1 MKSYINSV
9 VISCSVLAASFS
21 LAAAPETQP
30 QSTIVVGAGN
40 DLRCRLE
47 KGLRITKAGEPITAK
62 LVEPVYAGA
71 TIAIPEGSTV
81 KGHVSSISSTPRRK
95 GQILRGDF
103 TRPRTAHVTFDNV
116 IFPDGTAI
124 EIHTDSTIGV
134 SDVKTAQYLPK
145 SQRPGVRQKM
155 KDATKPL
162 SDPNKLQRLSQAAIT
177 SLPYHPEYLDQGT
190 IFDATLLDAVGTPS
204 PVDRAETQ
212 NLVSDGYLHI
222 RLLTP
227 LNSEMSTAGSAIEAV
242 VPRPYYNQDH
252 VLLYPAGTKLEGTV
266 NRAIAA
272 GWMKKN
278 GELLFSFHSAQTPD
292 GTTTEMS
299 ATVAGIEA
307 PGGQRLAVGQEGHVK
322 ATTSTFSRLRAPVS
336 LIGPSR
342 AVADTSVDK
351 TAWARA
357 GQGSKGFGL
366 LGAGAAQASATTAI
380 GFGYF
385 GGAMNVYDAFFAR
398 GSNVELPV
406 NTPVFLR
413 MDEKTQ
419 PSGGTDP
426 HQKSPQPISRNI
438 DKSPVEEQAQLEGA
452 ALFF

>member
-1 MKSYINSV
+1 M
-9 VISCSVLAASFS
+9 
-21 LAAAPETQP
+21 
-30 QSTIVVGAGN
+30 VGAGN

-47 KGLRITKAGEPITAK
+47 KGLRITKSGEPITAK
-62 LVEPVYAGA
+62 LVEPVYAGT
-71 TIAIPEGSTV
+71 TIAIPEGSTI
-81 KGHVSSISSTPRRK
+81 KGHVSSISNAPGRA
-95 GQILRGDF
+95 GHILRGDF
-103 TRPRTAHVTFDNV
+103 TPPRTAHVTFDNV
-116 IFPDGTAI
+116 ILPDGTAVQ
-124 EIHTDSTIGV
+124 IHTDASIGV
-134 SDVKTAQYLPK
+134 SDVKMAQYLPK

-155 KDATKPL
+155 KDAAKPL
-162 SDPNKLQRLSQAAIT
+162 REPNKLQRLRQAAIT

-190 IFDATLLDAVGTPS
+190 IFDANLLDAIETPS
-204 PVDRAETQ
+204 PLDQAETHS
-212 NLVSDGYLHI
+212 LLDDGYLHV
-222 RLLTP
+222 RLLTA
-227 LNSEMSTAGSAIEAV
+227 LNSEMSADGSAIEAV

-266 NRAIAA
+266 TRAVAA

-278 GELLFSFHSAQTPD
+278 GELLFSFHSAQMPD
-292 GTTTEMS
+292 GTKTEVR

-307 PGGQRLAVGQEGHVK
+307 PGGQHLAVGQEGHVK
-322 ATTSTFSRLRAPVS
+322 ATTSTLSRLRAPVS

-342 AVADTSVDK
+342 AVADTTVDK

-385 GGAMNVYDAFFAR
+385 GGAINVYDAFLAR

-413 MDEKTQ
+413 IDEKAQ
-419 PSGGTDP
+419 GSGGTDL
-426 HQKSPQPISRNI
+426 QSVVNSDNDNRKY
-438 DKSPVEEQAQLEGA
+438 
-452 ALFF
+452 

>member
-1 MKSYINSV
+1 MKYINSIV
-9 VISCSVLAASFS
+9 LSCSVLAASVS
-21 LAAAPETQP
+21 LAAAPDAQPP

-47 KGLRITKAGEPITAK
+47 KGLRITKSGEDITAK
-62 LVEPVYAGA
+62 LVEPVYAGT
-71 TIAIPEGSTV
+71 TIAIPEGSTI
-81 KGHVSSISSTPRRK
+81 KGHVSSISSAPRRK

-103 TRPRTAHVTFDNV
+103 ARPRTAHVTFDNV
-116 IFPDGTAI
+116 ILPDGTAVQI
-124 EIHTDSTIGV
+124 RTDSTIGF

-145 SQRPGVRQKM
+145 SQRPGLRQKIR
-155 KDATKPL
+155 DAAKPL
-162 SDPNKLQRLSQAAIT
+162 FEPNKLQRLGEAAIT

-190 IFDATLLDAVGTPS
+190 VFDTALLDAVGMPS
-204 PVDRAETQ
+204 PVDQPGTHALLGD
-212 NLVSDGYLHI
+212 NYLHV

-227 LNSEMSTAGSAIEAV
+227 MNSAVNAAGSSIEAV

-266 NRAIAA
+266 TRAVAA

-278 GELLFSFHSAQTPD
+278 GELLFSFHSAQMPD
-292 GTTTEMS
+292 GTKTEVR

-307 PGGQRLAVGQEGHVK
+307 PGGQHLAVGQEGHVK
-322 ATTSTFSRLRAPVS
+322 ATTSTLSRLRAPVS

-342 AVADTSVDK
+342 AIADTTVDK

-385 GGAMNVYDAFFAR
+385 GGAINVYDAFLAR

-413 MDEKTQ
+413 IDEKAQ
-419 PSGGTDP
+419 GSGGTDL
-426 HQKSPQPISRNI
+426 QSVVNSDNDNRKY
-438 DKSPVEEQAQLEGA
+438 
-452 ALFF
+452 

>member
-1 MKSYINSV
+1 MKYINSIV
-9 VISCSVLAASFS
+9 LSCSVLTASVS
-21 LAAAPETQP
+21 LAAAPDAQLP
-30 QSTIVVGAGN
+30 QAALVVGAGN

-47 KGLRITKAGEPITAK
+47 KGLRITKSGEPITAK
-62 LVEPVYAGA
+62 LVEPVYAGT
-71 TIAIPEGSTV
+71 TIAIPEGSTI
-81 KGHVSSISSTPRRK
+81 KGRVSSISSAPRRK

-103 TRPRTAHVTFDNV
+103 TRPRTANVTFDKV
-116 IFPDGTAI
+116 ILPDGTALP
-124 EIHTDSTIGV
+124 IHTDTTIGV

-162 SDPNKLQRLSQAAIT
+162 FEPNKLQRLSQAAVT

-190 IFDATLLDAVGTPS
+190 IFDAILLDAVGTLS
-204 PVDRAETQ
+204 PVDHTESQPLR
-212 NLVSDGYLHI
+212 SDSYLHV

-227 LNSEMSTAGSAIEAV
+227 VNSGMNVSGSAIEAV

-266 NRAIAA
+266 TRALAA

-292 GTTTEMS
+292 GTTSEVS

-307 PGGQRLAVGQEGHVK
+307 PGGQRLAVGEEGQVK
-322 ATTSTFSRLRAPVS
+322 ATTSTLSRLRAPVS

-357 GQGSKGFGL
+357 GEGNRGFGL
-366 LGAGAAQASATTAI
+366 LGSGAAQASATTAI

-385 GGAMNVYDAFFAR
+385 GGAMNVYEAFFAR

-413 MDEKTQ
+413 MDEKAHQ
-419 PSGGTDP
+419 SGWTRSATSNHSDNILK
-426 HQKSPQPISRNI
+426 QYFETLISR
-438 DKSPVEEQAQLEGA
+438 G
-452 ALFF
+452 

>member
-1 MKSYINSV
+1 V
-9 VISCSVLAASFS
+9 V
-21 LAAAPETQP
+21 E
-30 QSTIVVGAGN
+30 AGN

-47 KGLRITKAGEPITAK
+47 KGLRITKSGEPITAK
-62 LVEPVYAGA
+62 LVEPVYIGT
-71 TIAIPEGSTV
+71 TIAIPQGSTI
-81 KGHVSSISSTPRRK
+81 KGHVSSISAAPRRK

-103 TRPRTAHVTFDNV
+103 TPPRTAYVTFDNV
-116 IFPDGTAI
+116 ILPDGTSVPI
-124 EIHTDSTIGV
+124 RTDPTVGV
-134 SDVKTAQYLPK
+134 SDVKMAQYLPK
-145 SQRPGVRQKM
+145 SQRPGVRRKV
-155 KDATKPL
+155 KDATKPVFG
-162 SDPNKLQRLSQAAIT
+162 PNKLQRLSQAAVT
-177 SLPYHPEYLDQGT
+177 SLPYHPEYLSQGT
-190 IFDATLLDAVGTPS
+190 VFDATLLDPVDAPS
-204 PVDRAETQ
+204 PADRNETHS
-212 NLVSDGYLHI
+212 LVSDSYLHI

-227 LNSEMSTAGSAIEAV
+227 LNSGMSAAGSAIEAV

-266 NRAIAA
+266 TRATAA

-292 GTTTEMS
+292 GAMSEMK

-413 MDEKTQ
+413 IDENAHQ
-419 PSGGTDP
+419 SDGTDSMP
-426 HQKSPQPISRNI
+426 VTSAIIQK
-438 DKSPVEEQAQLEGA
+438 D
-452 ALFF
+452 